1 MALPNVDRNNQICN
15 QITQSILKSNHYF
28 SFITC
33 QVRYKRK
40 PQISQNT
47 HRKLQSLRAFTELS
61 NYLHTT
67 IQRSVTSHF
76 AIGIEIR
83 LLHSI
88 LSLGHNHRHQT
99 VSDLSP
105 SLAALAS
112 LRQRNEG
119 FAPAAVTKLD
129 ADGVLLHIHGDLD
142 DFFAESWHRSCDGQ
156 TVIGLFDL
164 DGGEASSVVG
174 IVPIGFDDVVPHGG
188 RAGGGEGSGNVGRE
202 EEIAGGE
209 DSLEGLS

>member
-1 MALPNVDRNNQICN
+1 MKAPKFTGQ
-15 QITQSILKSNHYF
+15 TQKAE
-28 SFITC
+28 
-33 QVRYKRK
+33 
-40 PQISQNT
+40 
-47 HRKLQSLRAFTELS
+47 AFTELS
-61 NYLHTT
+61 NYLHAT
-67 IQRSVTSHF
+67 IQRSVTSQF

-83 LLHSI
+83 LLRSI

-112 LRQRNEG
+112 LRQRNQG
-119 FAPAAVTKLD
+119 FTPIAVTKLD

-156 TVIGLFDL
+156 AFLRLFDP
-164 DGGEASSVVG
+164 DGGEASSVVW

-188 RAGGGEGSGNVGRE
+188 RAGGGEGSENGGRE
-202 EEIAGGE
+202 E
-209 DSLEGLS
+209 DLLEGLSL